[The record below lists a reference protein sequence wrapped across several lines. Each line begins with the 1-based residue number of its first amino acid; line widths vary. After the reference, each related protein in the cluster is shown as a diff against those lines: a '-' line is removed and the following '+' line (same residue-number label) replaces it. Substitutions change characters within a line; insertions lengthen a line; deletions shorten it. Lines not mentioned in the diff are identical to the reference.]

1 MAGKFTL
8 NILGTASAKPN
19 LKRASSAQ
27 LLQAAERLF
36 LIDCSEDTQRRFLLQ
51 NERLR
56 AWCARESVQG
66 IKRISK
72 NQLDSIFISHIHGD
86 HMFGLFPLLSTMALN
101 GRTKPLN
108 IFGPNALGSVL
119 TFYKSFWG
127 DKDPFEIRFT
137 PLKMKAPETILEYP
151 GISVEAFPLKHGIE
165 TFGFIF
171 RETGV
176 CTFHKQEYAPRSFA
190 YCSDTAPF
198 PELSSWVEGVD
209 VLYHEGTYFAEDNHK
224 AVARMHSTTVD
235 AARCAADA
243 HVGRLLVAH
252 YSSAIKEEDIHGRY
266 EQQIRDIFPSACA
279 LDDGDIIDFPIKAVI

>member
-36 LIDCSEDTQRRFLLQ
+36 LIDCSEDVQRRFLQQ

-56 AWCARESVQG
+56 AWCDENHIQG

-101 GRTKPLN
+101 NRTKPLN
-108 IFGPNALGSVL
+108 IYGPNALGSIL
-119 TFYKSFWG
+119 TFYQSFWG
-127 DKDPFEIRFT
+127 DKNPYEIRFT
-137 PLKMKAPETILEYP
+137 PLKMKQPEVIVEYP
-151 GISVEAFPLKHGIE
+151 GVTVEAFPLRHGIE
-165 TFGFIF
+165 SFGFLF
-171 RETGV
+171 RETGL
-176 CTFHKQEYAPRSFA
+176 CTFRKEEYKARSFA

-198 PELSSWVEGVD
+198 PELASWVKGVD
-209 VLYHEGTYFAEDNHK
+209 VLYHEATYLAEDNRK
-224 AVARMHSTTVD
+224 AVMRMHSTTAD
-235 AARCAADA
+235 AAMCAKEAE
-243 HVGRLLVAH
+243 VGMLVAAH
-252 YSSAIKEEDIHGRY
+252 YSSAIKEDEIHGVY
-266 EQQIRDIFPSACA
+266 EEQLRGIYPQSRA
-279 LDDGDIIDFPIKAVI
+279 LDDGDIIDIPYTFI

>member
-36 LIDCSEDTQRRFLLQ
+36 LIDCSEDTQRRFLIQ
-51 NERLR
+51 NARLR
-56 AWCARESVQG
+56 EWCDAEHVQG

-72 NQLDSIFISHIHGD
+72 TQLDSIFISHIHGD
-86 HMFGLFPLLSTMALN
+86 HMFGLFPLLSTMALS

-108 IFGPNALGSVL
+108 IFGPNALGPVL

-127 DKDPFEIRFT
+127 DKDPFEVNFV
-137 PLKMKAPETILEYP
+137 PLKMKSPEVILEYP

-171 RETGV
+171 RETGP
-176 CTFHKQEYAPRSFA
+176 CTLHKEHYKPRSFA

-198 PELSSWVEGVD
+198 PELAQWVRGVD
-209 VLYHEGTYFAEDNHK
+209 VLYHEGTYFAEDDRK
-224 AVARMHSTTVD
+224 AVMRMHSTTSD
-235 AARCAADA
+235 AARCAKDA
-243 HVGRLLVAH
+243 EVGRLIVAH
-252 YSSAIKEEDIHGRY
+252 YSSAIKEEEIHGRY
-266 EQQIRDIFPSACA
+266 EQQLRDIFPNSKA
-279 LDDGDIIDFPIKAVI
+279 LDDGDIIDFPLSLQL

>member
-36 LIDCSEDTQRRFLLQ
+36 LIDCSEGTQTRILQ
-51 NERLR
+51 QNMRLKQWT
-56 AWCARESVQG
+56 AENHVQG

-72 NQLDSIFISHIHGD
+72 NNLDSIFISHIHGD

-108 IFGPNALGSVL
+108 VFGPNALGSVL

-127 DKDPFEIRFT
+127 DKDPFEINFV
-137 PLKMKAPETILEYP
+137 PLKMKAPQVILEYP
-151 GISVEAFPLKHGIE
+151 DLTVEAFPLKHGIE
-165 TFGFIF
+165 SFGFIF
-171 RETGV
+171 REAGI
-176 CTFHKQEYAPRSFA
+176 CFFHKQAHKPRSYA

-198 PELSSWVEGVD
+198 PELAGWVKGVD
-209 VLYHEGTYFAEDNHK
+209 VLYHEGTYFAEDNNK
-224 AVARMHSTTVD
+224 AVMRMHSTTAD
-235 AARCAADA
+235 AANCARDA
-243 HVGRLLVAH
+243 QVGQLIVAH
-252 YSSAIKEEDIHGRY
+252 YSSAIKEEEIHGRY
-266 EQQIRDIFPSACA
+266 EQQLKDIFPSSRA
-279 LDDGDIIDFPIKAVI
+279 LDDGDIIDFPMVELL